1 MVLKQIAEA
10 DVEIY
15 ANSEKILVDK
25 IVAEAIAAPILMGH
39 MTMPARIGYVLWAG
53 TCHH

>member
-10 DVEIY
+10 YAKIY
-15 ANSEKILVDK
+15 ANRQKLLVDK
-25 IVAEAIAAPILMGH
+25 IVAEATAAPMLMGH
-39 MTMPARIGYVLWAG
+39 TTTPARIGYVPWAG

>member
-10 DVEIY
+10 YVKIY
-15 ANSEKILVDK
+15 ANDQKKLVDK
-25 IVAEAIAAPILMGH
+25 IVAEAIVAPLLMGH
-39 MTMPARIGYVLWAG
+39 MTTPARINYVPWAG

>member
-1 MVLKQIAEA
+1 MVLKQVAET

-15 ANSEKILVDK
+15 ASNQKILVDK
-25 IVAEAIAAPILMGH
+25 IVAEATAAPMLMGH
-39 MTMPARIGYVLWAG
+39 TTTPARIGYVPWAG